1 MRTIEKV
8 ARTKDEAVSL
18 ALQELGLPEE
28 KAVIEVL
35 EETNTRSLLG
45 LINTNKI
52 RVRVSER
59 IEPAQNAVHLLRE
72 ILVNMGIL
80 AQVELFR
87 RPDNITLNVKGKD
100 LGVLIGRRGQTL
112 DALQYLVNLAVN
124 KGTAEKERIIIDV
137 EGYRK
142 RREEILRSIALRTAD
157 KVRRQ
162 GKKEILNPMSPQERR
177 IVHMTLQNQKDIL
190 TYSEGEEPYRR
201 VIISPQELK

>member
-1 MRTIEKV
+1 MRAIEKV
-8 ARTKDEAVSL
+8 ARTKEEAITL
-18 ALQELGLPEE
+18 ALQELGIPEE
-28 KAVIEVL
+28 KAAIEVL
-35 EETNTRSLLG
+35 EETNTKSLLG
-45 LINTNKI
+45 LINTNRV

-59 IEPAQNAVHLLRE
+59 EEPSQNAVRLLRE

-80 AQVELFR
+80 AQVEMFR
-87 RPDNITLNVKGKD
+87 RPDNVTLNVKGKD

-112 DALQYLVNLAVN
+112 DALQYIVNLAVN
-124 KGTAEKERIIIDV
+124 KGLAEKERIIIDV

-142 RREEILRSIALRTAD
+142 RREEMLRTIAIRTAD

-201 VIISPQELK
+201 VIISPQELQ